1 MWYTLACMRSISLP
15 AGQRKEK
22 AAGFVLSVLL
32 GGKTAIYIQKELR
45 NNPPGLHDR
54 GRFSITVL
62 PSSFAR
68 ATHFSK
74 NLKPFPKL

>member
-1 MWYTLACMRSISLP
+1 MYIP
-15 AGQRKEK
+15 AGQMIEQ

-32 GGKTAIYIQKELR
+32 GGKTAIYIQKGLK
-45 NNPPGLHDR
+45 NNPPAYMIETDLFH
-54 GRFSITVL
+54 TVL
-62 PSSFAR
+62 SSSFAR